1 MTIEELRIEKIAM
14 GGKGI
19 AFHDGRAIFI
29 PQCLVGDVVTAEI
42 THMKKDHA
50 FARALHYHSRGE
62 GHASGLCDAFD
73 KNPACGGCDWL
84 MASYPKQLEYKD
96 MLIREL
102 FHEHQDKM
110 LEFEASPSQ
119 TEYRNKVFMPYGR
132 EGYGIF
138 ASYSHEIVTHKT
150 CLNQPELFDLILKE
164 LEKLLMK
171 AGVESYD
178 ELSHKGNLRHIG
190 LRANHELSE
199 ILLILGTKSAKLPFS
214 KTIAEGI
221 TKSFPQIIGV
231 VQNINR
237 ERSNVILGQEDK
249 LLFGRD
255 YLHDELQGLRFR
267 LNYQSFWQINGG
279 TMRKILNFMAQE
291 IGKNDR
297 ILDAFCGIGAIG
309 LSLAGRAH
317 SVFGIEELPAAIEDA
332 RITARE
338 NGITNASFE
347 AGLFETLFE
356 KVNSEFMPNT
366 LILDPPRGGVKKEV
380 LNAICESKIEK
391 ILYLSCSL
399 PNLKRD
405 MDILLQNGNYQLTKI
420 KGFDMFPNTWHTET
434 LAIFEKGQ

>member
-14 GGKGI
+14 GGMGI

-29 PQCLVGDVVTAEI
+29 PQCLVGDVVRAEI

-50 FARALHYHSRGE
+50 FARVLHYHSRGE
-62 GHASGLCDAFD
+62 GHVAGLCDAFD
-73 KNPACGGCDWL
+73 KNPPCGGCDWL

-102 FHEHQDKM
+102 FHEHKNKILD
-110 LEFEASPSQ
+110 FEPSPSQ
-119 TEYRNKVFMPYGR
+119 TGYRNKVFMPYSR

-138 ASYSHEIVTHKT
+138 AAYSHEIVTHEQ

-164 LEKLLMK
+164 LQRLLKK

-178 ELSHKGNLRHIG
+178 EVSLKGNLRHIG
-190 LRANHELSE
+190 LRANHDLSE
-199 ILLILGTKSAKLPFS
+199 ILLILVTKSARLPFS

-221 TKSFPQIIGV
+221 TKNFPQIVGV

-237 ERSNVILGQEDK
+237 ERTNIILGQEDK

-255 YLHDELQGLRFR
+255 YLHEELQGLHFR

-279 TMRKILNFMAQE
+279 TMRKILDFITQE
-291 IGKNDR
+291 IGKDDK

-309 LSLAGRAH
+309 LSLADRVH

-347 AGLFETLFE
+347 TGLFETLFE

-380 LNAICESKIEK
+380 LNSICESEIEK
-391 ILYLSCSL
+391 IIYLSCSL

-405 MDILLQNGNYQLTKI
+405 MDILLKIGNYHLSKI

-434 LAIFEKGQ
+434 LAIFEKE